1 MPKTPNLFLK
11 YDERNYAMIKRTVSL
26 LIAIMLISATT
37 LFAAISF
44 DGYEDLTWGSH
55 LHKVMNAY
63 PKGHMDEY
71 NKEII
76 YTQDNPN
83 ETIASRLFAF
93 KNGKLSGVA
102 VTFNADYVKKTGL
115 ENLKQKYIKQYGKG
129 KPGGEGSSHMI
140 SYVWE
145 SKKTRIS
152 FVYIP
157 NRPEMTV
164 LQFEQK

>member
-1 MPKTPNLFLK
+1 MT
-11 YDERNYAMIKRTVSL
+11 KRILSILTAII
-26 LIAIMLISATT
+26 LITATSV
-37 LFAAISF
+37 FAATIF
-44 DGYEDLTWGSH
+44 DGYEDLPWGSH
-55 LHKVMNAY
+55 LHKVMNTY
-63 PKGHMDEY
+63 PKGHLDEY

-76 YTQDNPN
+76 YTQDNPD

-93 KNGKLSGVA
+93 KGDKLSAVA
-102 VTFNADYVKKTGL
+102 VTLNADYVKKTGL

-129 KPGGEGSSHMI
+129 NSGGQGSSHMV

-145 SKKTRIS
+145 SKKTRVS

>member
-1 MPKTPNLFLK
+1 MTT
-11 YDERNYAMIKRTVSL
+11 RIISL
-26 LIAIMLISATT
+26 LTIIVLITATAV
-37 LFAAISF
+37 FAATIF
-44 DGYEDLTWGSH
+44 DGYEDLPWGTH

-63 PKGHMDEY
+63 PKGHLDEY

-93 KNGKLSGVA
+93 KKDKLSGVA
-102 VTFNADYVKKTGL
+102 VTFNADYVKKSGL

-129 KPGGEGSSHMI
+129 NSGGQGSTHMI

-145 SKKTRIS
+145 NKNTRIS

>member
-1 MPKTPNLFLK
+1 MT
-11 YDERNYAMIKRTVSL
+11 KRTLSL
-26 LIAIMLISATT
+26 LTAIILITATFV
-37 LFAAISF
+37 FAATIF
-44 DGYEDLTWGSH
+44 DGYENLQWGAQ

-63 PKGHMDEY
+63 PKGHLDEY

-83 ETIASRLFAF
+83 EIIASRLFAF
-93 KNGKLSGVA
+93 KGDKLSAVA
-102 VTFNADYVKKTGL
+102 VTLNADYVKKTGL
-115 ENLKQKYIKQYGKG
+115 ENLKHKYIKQYGKG
-129 KPGGEGSSHMI
+129 NSGGQGSSHMV
-140 SYVWE
+140 SCVWE
-145 SKKTRIS
+145 SKKTRVS